1 MKFNYMEGLIV
12 YPKNSFELDS
22 LQSLLV
28 KMKISFE
35 KTEVKERM
43 ILTEAQKESIKE
55 GLKAADENDFYSEEE
70 ANKIIEECFK

>member
-1 MKFNYMEGLIV
+1 
-12 YPKNSFELDS
+12 
-22 LQSLLV
+22 
-28 KMKISFE
+28 MKISFE